1 VNFCNVTRDEL
12 QTLARINGRKD
23 VHDLDLSDLFTT
35 SNEVAQNTDIE
46 YA

>member
-1 VNFCNVTRDEL
+1 MTLEEL
-12 QTLARINGRKD
+12 QTLARINGRSN
-23 VHDLDLSDLFTT
+23 VHELGMPDIFTI